1 MKNKSVNE
9 LDCSKKCKHVISDCK
24 ESGESRD
31 HCRTMYNQCVSKCAF
46 A

>member
-1 MKNKSVNE
+1 MDRKSVNE
-9 LDCSKKCKHVISDCK
+9 LDCSKKCKHVTSDCE

-31 HCRTMYNQCVSKCAF
+31 DCKNRYDQCVSKCAF